1 MPFPIYNKQ
10 TEITISKTMQEIWDG
25 LSNDLKIKL
34 LKWWDSERS
43 VIEIKK
49 KYFRKPLT
57 RAGIKQ
63 VFKVFDFI
71 TNEIIAYMSGEVVVT
86 LAQYD
91 EQGNEISPIIYN
103 EVPDS
108 VNALADMLPEML
120 FNTIEKRYYIQQ
132 FYNKNECESWEDF
145 KNLFV

>member
-57 RAGIKQ
+57 RQDK
-63 VFKVFDFI
+63 
-71 TNEIIAYMSGEVVVT
+71 TS
-86 LAQYD
+86 L
-91 EQGNEISPIIYN
+91 
-103 EVPDS
+103 
-108 VNALADMLPEML
+108 
-120 FNTIEKRYYIQQ
+120 
-132 FYNKNECESWEDF
+132 
-145 KNLFV
+145 